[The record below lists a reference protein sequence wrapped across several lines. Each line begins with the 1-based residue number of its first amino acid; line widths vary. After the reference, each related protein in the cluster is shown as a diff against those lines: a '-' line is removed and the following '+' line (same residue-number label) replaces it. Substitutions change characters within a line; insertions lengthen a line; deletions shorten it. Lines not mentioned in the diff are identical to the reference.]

1 MVTLR
6 VDERP
11 DPMADRRLELR
22 AELTETAKRETL
34 ARDSVETLLA
44 QKAAIVRKLRA
55 LEPPETWNSI
65 GAVLGVS
72 GARAEQI
79 SKL

>member
-1 MVTLR
+1 
-6 VDERP
+6 
-11 DPMADRRLELR
+11 MADRRLELR

-34 ARDSVETLLA
+34 ARTSVETLTA
-44 QKAAIVRKLRA
+44 QKASIVRKLRA
-55 LEPPETWNSI
+55 LDPPEKWDSI
-65 GAVLGVS
+65 GEVLGVS